1 MADTKRL
8 YYEDVY
14 IKEFRGTV
22 AECRKTDKGYR
33 ILLDQSAFYPEG
45 TISESQTFRR
55 KRGN

>member
-22 AECRKTDKGYR
+22 TECRKTDKGYR
-33 ILLDQSAFYPEG
+33 ILLDQSAF
-45 TISESQTFRR
+45 IR
-55 KRGN
+55 KAAGSPAIWVP